1 MKILVIVVT
10 YNGMQW
16 LEKCLGSVAESVE
29 PADLFVVDNA
39 SSDGSADYVQKHFP
53 KAKLVRNAQ
62 NLGFAE
68 GNNLG
73 LRYALEQGYD
83 YIYLLNQ
90 DAWLE
95 PDTLGGLVAVSKAH
109 AGFGILS
116 PVQTQADGK
125 VNPIFRR
132 DVVARA
138 KATGQDGL
146 LEAPFMMAAHWF
158 LTAECL
164 RRVGLFADIFPI
176 YGNDDNYCHRVLYH
190 GFRIGYVENLAVVHD
205 KQYGPQSKDYRL
217 YRNFYMSALVA
228 LCDIRKPLWLQWL
241 HVVAL
246 TLVKT
251 VKYFSF
257 RPWGYLHKMLTVDAA
272 AVRALREETSK

>member
-16 LEKCLGSVAESVE
+16 LEKCLGSVVASKA

-39 SSDGSADYVQKHFP
+39 STDGSADYVSLLFP
-53 KAKLVRNAQ
+53 KAVLVRNAS

-68 GNNLG
+68 GNNIG
-73 LRYALEQGYD
+73 LRYALEKGYD
-83 YIYLLNQ
+83 YVYLLNQ

-95 PDTLGGLVAVSKAH
+95 PDTLGELVKISEAH
-109 AGFGILS
+109 PGFGILS

-138 KATGQDGL
+138 KATGQDGIF
-146 LEAPFMMAAHWF
+146 EAPFMMAAHWF

-164 RRVGLFADIFPI
+164 RKVGLFADIFPI

-190 GFRIGYVENLAVVHD
+190 GFKIGYVKDLAVVHD
-205 KQYGPQSKDYRL
+205 KQYGHQSKDYRL

-228 LCDIRKPLWLQWL
+228 LCNIRKPLWRQWL
-241 HVVAL
+241 HVFAL

-251 VKYFSF
+251 LKFFSF
-257 RPWGYLHKMLTVDAA
+257 KPWGYLWKMLTADKTSVK
-272 AVRALREETSK
+272 RLREESSK

>member
-16 LEKCLGSVAESVE
+16 LDKCLGSIVASKV

-39 SSDGSADYVQKHFP
+39 SSDGSADYVQEHFP
-53 KAKLVRNAQ
+53 KALLVRNGE

-68 GNNLG
+68 GNNIG
-73 LRYALEQGYD
+73 FRHALVKGYD
-83 YIYLLNQ
+83 YVYLLNQ

-95 PDTLGGLVAVSKAH
+95 PDTLGDLVKISQAH
-109 AGFGILS
+109 PEFGILS
-116 PVQTQADGK
+116 PVQTQADGR
-125 VNPIFRR
+125 VNPIFQR

-138 KATGQDGL
+138 KATGQDAL
-146 LEAPFMMAAHWF
+146 FEAPFMMAAHWF

-164 RRVGLFADIFPI
+164 RKVGLFAEIFPI

-190 GFRIGYVENLAVVHD
+190 GFKIGYVDSMAVVHD
-205 KQYGPQSKDYRL
+205 KQYGPQSKDYKL
-217 YRNFYMSALVA
+217 YRNYYMSALVA

-241 HVVAL
+241 HVFAL
-246 TLVKT
+246 TLVKS
-251 VKYFSF
+251 VKFFSF
-257 RPWGYLHKMLTVDAA
+257 KPWGYFWKMLTADAA
-272 AVRALREETSK
+272 SVRKLRKSSI